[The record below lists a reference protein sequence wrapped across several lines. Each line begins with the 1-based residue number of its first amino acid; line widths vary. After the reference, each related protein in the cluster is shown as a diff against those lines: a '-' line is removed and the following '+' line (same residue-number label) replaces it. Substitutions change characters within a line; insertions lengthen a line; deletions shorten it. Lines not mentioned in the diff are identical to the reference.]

1 MSNDRFD
8 GQFSTAI
15 STITAIDL
23 KIRDIYI
30 KSVLFNWYTNQKYR
44 LGFGRR
50 ISEYSKIH
58 TISALL
64 MQVTSARYRY
74 SSTPY
79 STERDSI
86 FLKYNLLEATSSSTV
101 CLLYS
106 ICMGRVNDHIG
117 TTTVV

>member
-50 ISEYSKIH
+50 ISEHSKIH

-64 MQVTSARYRY
+64 MQVTSACVGY
-74 SSTPY
+74 SATPALLLRLVEANINRFY
-79 STERDSI
+79 ST
-86 FLKYNLLEATSSSTV
+86 FPK
-101 CLLYS
+101 LYK
-106 ICMGRVNDHIG
+106 
-117 TTTVV
+117 